1 MSLSIHSLMCR
12 QNRGCGSTAT
22 ALAVRLV
29 CAGIIFLPVAVS
41 VWASTPQLH
50 DTGRKN
56 QRSLNEGPA
65 GLAKDRPATILEKT
79 STFRNAS
86 WGMSPTEVKA
96 SESAQFRE
104 ATAVWMMFSGREADI
119 PVQIFYLFADDKLV
133 GGFYLFQGNHRNS
146 KKYFADFSRVK
157 TRLEERYGSPL
168 RSSDQYNDDPRSWG
182 ASIERG
188 ISSRQVKWETASTT
202 ILLRLDKDNVEA
214 NLTAIYIQNG
224 QLGAVQQQLR
234 GETSKSEF

>member
-1 MSLSIHSLMCR
+1 MSLSIHSLLCR
-12 QNRGCGSTAT
+12 RHRGCECTVK

-29 CAGIIFLPVAVS
+29 CAGIISLPFAVS

-50 DTGRKN
+50 DPGRNN
-56 QRSLNEGPA
+56 QRSLDEGSTGLAQDGPA
-65 GLAKDRPATILEKT
+65 SILEKT

-104 ATAVWMMFSGREADI
+104 ATAEWIMFSGREADI
-119 PVQIFYLFADDKLV
+119 PVQIFYLFADNKLV
-133 GGFYLFQGNHRNS
+133 GGFYLFRSNHRNS
-146 KKYFADFSRVK
+146 RQYFADFSRIK
-157 TRLEERYGSPL
+157 TRLEERYGIPL

-182 ASIERG
+182 ASIEGG
-188 ISSRQVKWETASTT
+188 ISSRQLKWETASTT
-202 ILLRLDKDNVEA
+202 ILLRLDKNNVQA